1 MAQNQEKIIELENI
15 DNESMTL
22 PMEDVEKLVSSMPD
36 EEKLI
41 DLSELFKIFGDS
53 TRIKMIYALSKM
65 EICVFD
71 LAQILNMS
79 QSAVSHQLRI
89 LRNAKIV
96 KQRKDGRQV
105 FYSLDDYHVQY
116 IFEAGLDHI
125 KEK

>member
-65 EICVFD
+65 EICVYD
-71 LAQILNMS
+71 LSKILNMS